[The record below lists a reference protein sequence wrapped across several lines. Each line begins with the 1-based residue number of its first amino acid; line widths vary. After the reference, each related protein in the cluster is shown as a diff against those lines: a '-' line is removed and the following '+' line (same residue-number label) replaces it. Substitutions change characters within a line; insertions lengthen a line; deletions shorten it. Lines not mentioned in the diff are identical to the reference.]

1 MAEQSTDAIFCA
13 RHKDTPTGL
22 RCGRCETPVCPQCM
36 VHGPVGVRCLD
47 CGKPPKLPQFEVST
61 PLVLRAIGASLGLGI
76 AGGIV
81 LLFLALSGFGLFFY
95 LIASA
100 GFGYVVSEATSYAA
114 NRKRGPV
121 LAVIAAIGAVLG
133 HVPVIALTGLL
144 HLILGAVI
152 AGFIAYVRLRQP

>member
-1 MAEQSTDAIFCA
+1 MAGQGTGATYCVQ
-13 RHKDTPTGL
+13 HKDTPTGL

-76 AGGIV
+76 AGGVVFLV
-81 LLFLALSGFGLFFY
+81 LYAFGLFFY
-95 LIASA
+95 LIAAA

-121 LAVIAAIGAVLG
+121 LAIIAAIGAVLG

-152 AGFIAYVRLRQP
+152 AGFIAYVRLKQP

>member
-1 MAEQSTDAIFCA
+1 MAEQETDATYCV
-13 RHKDTPTGL
+13 RHKDKTTGL

-36 VHGPVGVRCLD
+36 VHGPVGVRCPD

-76 AGGIV
+76 VGGIV
-81 LLFLALSGFGLFFY
+81 FLFLYAFGLFFY

-144 HLILGAVI
+144 HLILGAAI
-152 AGFIAYVRLRQP
+152 AAFIAYIRLKQP

>member
-1 MAEQSTDAIFCA
+1 MAERETDATYCV
-13 RHKDTPTGL
+13 RHKDKPTGL

-36 VHGPVGVRCLD
+36 VHGPVGVRCPD

-76 AGGIV
+76 VGGIV
-81 LLFLALSGFGLFFY
+81 FLFLYGFGLFFY

-144 HLILGAVI
+144 HLILGAAI
-152 AGFIAYVRLRQP
+152 AAFIAYIRLKQP

>member
-1 MAEQSTDAIFCA
+1 M
-13 RHKDTPTGL
+13 
-22 RCGRCETPVCPQCM
+22 
-36 VHGPVGVRCLD
+36 
-47 CGKPPKLPQFEVST
+47 
-61 PLVLRAIGASLGLGI
+61 GI

-121 LAVIAAIGAVLG
+121 LAVIAAIGAVVG